1 MFANL
6 LVLPALV
13 LTTEKW
19 SGKSDL
25 IEEPALK
32 IFRSQ
37 IEMEEEDEENNIEKL

>member
-19 SGKSDL
+19 SGKQDI
-25 IEEPALK
+25 IEEPVMNIL
-32 IFRSQ
+32 RSQ
-37 IEMEEEDEENNIEKL
+37 EDDEEEEIQKK

>member
-19 SGKSDL
+19 SGKQDV
-25 IEEPALK
+25 IDEPVINIL
-32 IFRSQ
+32 RSQ
-37 IEMEEEDEENNIEKL
+37 EEEE

>member
-19 SGKSDL
+19 SGKGDV
-25 IEEPALK
+25 IDEPTLK
-32 IFRSQ
+32 ILRSQ
-37 IEMEEEDEENNIEKL
+37 VEPEEDEEDEIEKK